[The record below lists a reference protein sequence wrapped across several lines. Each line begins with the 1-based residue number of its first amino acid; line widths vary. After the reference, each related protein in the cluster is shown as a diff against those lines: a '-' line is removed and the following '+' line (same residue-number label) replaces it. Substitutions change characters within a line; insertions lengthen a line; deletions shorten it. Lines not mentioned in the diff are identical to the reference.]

1 MVSLL
6 GNNAHRCECILHVP
20 HIASASSLLP
30 VYAIREAATVN
41 LRNLVEKFGSDWSRV
56 AILPKVL
63 AMSQDTN
70 YLHRL
75 TTLFSVNVS
84 MYTFHCPPSLCLYIY
99 IYMYSGSHL
108 IPVKKYRDRVLKSKS
123 ISYTTP
129 YILAL

>member
-1 MVSLL
+1 MVSV
-6 GNNAHRCECILHVP
+6 RILH
-20 HIASASSLLP
+20 IFCSLVSITLSIDLSIYHFIYLSLSHTLSLSDSLCT

-41 LRNLVEKFGSDWSRV
+41 LRNLVEKFGSEWSRV

-84 MYTFHCPPSLCLYIY
+84 ECVCVQDT
-99 IYMYSGSHL
+99 
-108 IPVKKYRDRVLKSKS
+108 SKLQCM
-123 ISYTTP
+123 T
-129 YILAL
+129 

>member
-1 MVSLL
+1 MY
-6 GNNAHRCECILHVP
+6 IPHVT
-20 HIASASSLLP
+20 SATSLLP

-84 MYTFHCPPSLCLYIY
+84 SPSTTPFLCLS
-99 IYMYSGSHL
+99 M
-108 IPVKKYRDRVLKSKS
+108 
-123 ISYTTP
+123 
-129 YILAL
+129 